1 MAKNTNK
8 CSLKV
13 VKDGKVLHG
22 TAAILHATSRD
33 GGYDNHM
40 ENYGKKVLKQVFQ
53 DHVLEERK
61 PKLKRV
67 K

>member
-13 VKDGKVLHG
+13 VKDGNVLSG
-22 TAAILHATSRD
+22 TAAILHATSRA
-33 GGYDNHM
+33 GGFDAYM
-40 ENYGKKVLKQVFQ
+40 KSFAEKVATEALTQ
-53 DHVLEERK
+53 HIEEQRK
-61 PKLKRV
+61 PRLKRV